1 MDPFVAFKYLH
12 IVSMFF
18 AVALTI
24 SGELV
29 IRRVATSHDVRAIRT
44 TVERVRPLGNI
55 STILFLSGAAFGIVA
70 ALTGQIN
77 LLAPWLILAYVAF
90 IGAILTGIFITDP
103 WVGRLS
109 KAAAESPDGEASDGL
124 RAVIADPVARS
135 ATWGLMAIIAV
146 LVFIMVV
153 KPLG

>member
-18 AVALTI
+18 AIALAI

-29 IRRVATSHDVRAIRT
+29 VRRVATSHDVRAIRT
-44 TVERVRPLGNI
+44 TVERVRPLANI
-55 STILFLSGAAFGIVA
+55 STILFLAGAAFGIVA
-70 ALTGQIN
+70 ALTGQID
-77 LLAPWLILAYVAF
+77 LLARWLILAYVAF
-90 IGAILTGIFITDP
+90 IGAMLIGIFITDP

-124 RAVIADPVARS
+124 RAVIADPLARS
-135 ATWGLMAIIAV
+135 PTWGLMGIIGA
-146 LVFIMVV
+146 LVFLMVV